1 MVVGNRNQQQQG
13 VLEIEWLSVIR
24 FTIDIVVNLS
34 CAIFLQQF
42 KLFHCHYEIQFNK
55 RREGIWVDGDGNKMN
70 KMEDYEI

>member
-1 MVVGNRNQQQQG
+1 MVVGNRNQQQQE

-34 CAIFLQQF
+34 YTVFLQKF
-42 KLFHCHYEIQFNK
+42 KLFDCHYEIQFNK

-70 KMEDYEI
+70 KMEDHEI